1 MLQTRCNICAICQGY
16 QDMYNIIQIK
26 AAYLLQTPPDNGIM
40 FRSEINILHAIK
52 NSCVIYI

>member
-1 MLQTRCNICAICQGY
+1 
-16 QDMYNIIQIK
+16 MYNIIQIK
-26 AAYLLQTPPDNGIM
+26 AAFLLQTPPDYDNGIM